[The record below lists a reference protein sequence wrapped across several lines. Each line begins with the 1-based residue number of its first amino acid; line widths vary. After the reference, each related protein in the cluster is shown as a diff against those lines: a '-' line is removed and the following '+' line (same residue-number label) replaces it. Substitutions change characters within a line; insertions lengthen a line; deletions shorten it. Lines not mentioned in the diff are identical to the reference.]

1 LFNLALWL
9 EIRRW
14 RGAGRAARLWWRDD
28 DATGLTPSLE
38 RLLAVA
44 RNAEAPL
51 TLAVIP
57 DGDMRGLGER
67 LTQATQVNVVQHGVD
82 HRNRRD
88 GAAAGE
94 FPHDWPAA
102 QVAIALRRGW
112 SLMQALP
119 RAAMVFT
126 PPWNDVHPELETAL
140 RVTGYAGWSAN
151 GGLGVAGTPTKSSI
165 DLADFGLP
173 ESRCDSLPRIDV
185 HLDLLRWRGGARF
198 RGDGPFLDGLAGE
211 MRRRRRA
218 GQWSAP
224 IGVLT
229 HHLDHDDA
237 AWAFLEAFL
246 LWSRAEPAMGW
257 VSLPQALAE
266 ASRGRSAAAQLP
278 PRRSLLMQA
287 GGQA

>member
-1 LFNLALWL
+1 MFNLTLWL
-9 EIRRW
+9 EIQRW
-14 RGAGRAARLWWRDD
+14 RGAGRVARLWWRDD

-38 RLLAVA
+38 RLLAA
-44 RNAEAPL
+44 AQNAEAPL

-57 DGDMRGLGER
+57 DGDMLGLGAR
-67 LTQATQVNVVQHGVD
+67 LTHATQVNVVQHGVD

-94 FPHDWPAA
+94 FPHDWTAA

-112 SLMQALP
+112 SLMQGLP
-119 RAAMVFT
+119 RAVMVFT
-126 PPWNDVHPELETAL
+126 PPWNDVHPDLETAL

-151 GGLGVAGTPTKSSI
+151 GVLGVAGTP
-165 DLADFGLP
+165 
-173 ESRCDSLPRIDV
+173 PRIDV

-198 RGDGPFLDGLAGE
+198 RGHGPFLVGLAGE

-218 GQWSAP
+218 GRWDAP
-224 IGVLT
+224 IGLLT

-246 LWSRAEPAMGW
+246 LRSRAEPALGW
-257 VSLPQALAE
+257 VSLPQAVAE
-266 ASRGRSAAAQLP
+266 ASRGRNAAAQFP
-278 PRRSLLMQA
+278 PRHSLLMQA
-287 GGQA
+287 GGRA